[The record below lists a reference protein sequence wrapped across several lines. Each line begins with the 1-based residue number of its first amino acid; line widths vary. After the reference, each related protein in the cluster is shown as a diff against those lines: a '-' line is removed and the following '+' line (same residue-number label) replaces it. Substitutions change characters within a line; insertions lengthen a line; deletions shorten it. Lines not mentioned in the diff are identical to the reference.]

1 MERPLWGSRVS
12 SDEFLAGG
20 LSGTA
25 VLQRRARICW
35 IPRGTSTWHL
45 AVMSPQEQW
54 SLLHFILPNLYKFL
68 FYQLQLRPVHG
79 RMFWEMQLPALAKL
93 LTCNVV
99 WCSHRNCEEAR
110 TLSVGQ
116 QGGRECI
123 TFMKKQK
130 LMFPKKDGKNG
141 WSSDPKLVSFRFCIL
156 ELTSLFLKNLNTLSC
171 KQTNKNTYLSKT
183 CLQNKTV

>member
-1 MERPLWGSRVS
+1 MLDPARHFYMTSGCDEPPRAMES
-12 SDEFLAGG
+12 S
-20 LSGTA
+20 
-25 VLQRRARICW
+25 
-35 IPRGTSTWHL
+35 
-45 AVMSPQEQW
+45 
-54 SLLHFILPNLYKFL
+54 SLHPS
-68 FYQLQLRPVHG
+68 
-79 RMFWEMQLPALAKL
+79 EL